1 MIELE
6 NSKLANTGK
15 AIKKEL
21 NEIFP
26 NCKWSVRTGM
36 ETASAKNNGI
46 EIYLMESDVDIY
58 KVDTKI
64 KNGREI
70 HPSSLYN
77 YSIYTPEAFSM
88 FDYIFNFLNSINT
101 YDVEVIKGQTY
112 MKNSLFQPSVYL
124 GKYNKAMKFI

>member
-1 MIELE
+1 ME

-36 ETASAKNNGI
+36 ETASVKNNGI
-46 EIYLMESDVDIY
+46 EIYLMESDVEIY
-58 KVDTKI
+58 KVNRKI
-64 KNGREI
+64 QGRTEI
-70 HPSSLYN
+70 HPNSLDN
-77 YSIYTPEAFSM
+77 YDIYTPEAFTM

-101 YDVEVIKGQTY
+101 YDVEVVKGQTY

-124 GKYNKAMKFI
+124 GKYNKPMKFI